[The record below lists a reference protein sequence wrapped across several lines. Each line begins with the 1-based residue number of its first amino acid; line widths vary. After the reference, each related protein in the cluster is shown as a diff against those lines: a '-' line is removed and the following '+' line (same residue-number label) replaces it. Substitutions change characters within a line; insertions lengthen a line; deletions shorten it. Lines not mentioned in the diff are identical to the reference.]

1 MNDITSENTGLIGYF
16 GYGSLVNRD
25 TLRTD
30 IVAAYPARVSG
41 WRRVWLPRPA
51 NAPKFAGVGPA
62 VLTVERAE
70 GHEID
75 GMLVIDRVENIASVD
90 ERENIYRRVQ
100 LGSAELTF
108 YGDVPPSGVP
118 LHIYERNYEPE
129 VDMPPSPILRSYL
142 DAVFQGYFRTFGED
156 GLRRFVDETSGF
168 GLPIHEDRLS
178 PAYPRAIELASRE
191 KQLFDMISTGLD
203 N

>member
-1 MNDITSENTGLIGYF
+1 MTDTTSGNAGLIGYF

-25 TLRTD
+25 TLRTE
-30 IVAAYPARVSG
+30 IVAAYPARVTG

-70 GHEID
+70 GHAID

-90 ERENIYRRVQ
+90 ERENIYRRVS
-100 LGSAELTF
+100 LTSAALTF
-108 YGDVPPSGVP
+108 YGDVPPADIP

-129 VDMPPSPILRSYL
+129 VNTPPSPILRSYL
-142 DAVFQGYFRTFGED
+142 DAVFQGYFRAFGED
-156 GLRRFVDETSGF
+156 GLRRFVTETSGF
-168 GLPIHEDRLS
+168 GLPIHEDRHA
-178 PAYPRAIELASRE
+178 PAYPRAIELTSDE
-191 KQLFDMISTGLD
+191 GHLFDAVMGGVM